1 MAHVIQRVKLLSK
14 HWRLGLLVTLGGL
27 TFASYIWAQ
36 SLMDLRQQTTQFE
49 AVFFTAFFLYLV
61 SSIFVLNSRFHSPG
75 VALGVIFF
83 FAVLFRLPMLTM
95 KPTLSDDMF
104 RYVWDGRVQAQGIS
118 PYRYPPDSSELS
130 SLRQDDSS
138 IWPNINR
145 KSAVTI
151 YPPGAQASFL
161 GIWHLVGDSVGG
173 FKTIFVLAELL
184 AVVPLLLLLRLFH
197 QPPERSLIYLWSP
210 LLIFEVAH
218 AGHVDGI
225 LLPLLILAFW
235 ARVRNRPWL
244 LGMSLGFATLFKLFP
259 ALLLPALIPPPRK
272 NRIDSLKTLLGFGV
286 LITFAYLPY
295 ILWSDNVIGF
305 LPQYLDENFN
315 LGLAR
320 LVFDLA
326 PHLNISSSILAN
338 AITFGGLGVAGLFF
352 LLKPVDSGKA
362 ALQRCLWLIA
372 WFTLFSQNLFP
383 WYLLWLLPLITLF
396 LEPGKFMG
404 IRITPIAAWFIF
416 SGTIALAY
424 TFFIDWR
431 IIPWAQ
437 WAEYLPLY
445 LLIILAYSMKI
456 FPVIRQNFP
465 KFVSMRPGNKP
476 LLESNPSSFHRKKD
490 E

>member
-1 MAHVIQRVKLLSK
+1 MAHVNQRVKLLSK
-14 HWRLGLLVTLGGL
+14 HWRLGLLVILGGL
-27 TFASYIWAQ
+27 SVASYIWAQ
-36 SLMDLRQQTTQFE
+36 SIMDLRQQTIEFE
-49 AVFFTAFFLYLV
+49 AVFFTALFLYLV
-61 SSIFVLNSRFHSPG
+61 SCIFVLNSRFDSPR
-75 VALGVIFF
+75 VALGVILF
-83 FAVLFRLPMLTM
+83 FAVLSRLPMLTM

-130 SLRQDDSS
+130 SLSQDDSS

-145 KSAVTI
+145 KSVVTI
-151 YPPGAQASFL
+151 YPPVAQASFL
-161 GIWHLVGDSVGG
+161 GIWYLVGDSVRG
-173 FKTIFVLAELL
+173 FKTIFVLGELL
-184 AVVPLLLLLRLFH
+184 AVIPLLLLLRLFH
-197 QPPERSLIYLWSP
+197 QPLERSLIYLWSP

-244 LGMSLGFATLFKLFP
+244 LGMSLGFATLIKLFP

-272 NRIDSLKTLLGFGV
+272 NRTDSLKTLLGFGG

-295 ILWSDNVIGF
+295 LLWSENVIGF

-315 LGLAR
+315 LGLAKW
-320 LVFDLA
+320 VFDLA
-326 PHLNISSSILAN
+326 PHLNISRSILAN
-338 AITFGGLGVAGLFF
+338 IITFGGIGIAGLVF
-352 LLKPVDSGKA
+352 LLKPVDSGKV
-362 ALQRCLWLIA
+362 ALQRCVWLIA
-372 WFTLFSQNLFP
+372 WFTLFTQNLFP

-431 IIPWAQ
+431 VIPWAQ

-445 LLIILAYSMKI
+445 LLIILAYSLKI
-456 FPVIRQNFP
+456 FPVIRQNFT
-465 KFVSMRPGNKP
+465 KFAALRPGNNP
-476 LLESNPSSFHRKKD
+476 LVESNPSSFYRKDK
-490 E
+490 